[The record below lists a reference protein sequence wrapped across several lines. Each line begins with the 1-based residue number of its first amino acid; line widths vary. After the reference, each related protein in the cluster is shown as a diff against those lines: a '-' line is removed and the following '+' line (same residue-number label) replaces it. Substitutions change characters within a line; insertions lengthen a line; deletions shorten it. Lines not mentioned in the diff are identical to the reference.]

1 MFIRSERLFL
11 RPGWPEDWQELL
23 AGIGDEAVVKNLA
36 KAPWPYT
43 ADHARD
49 FAGKTQDARL
59 PHFFVTL
66 PSGAEPGRIVGSV
79 GLGLDEEGDVQLGYW
94 IARDYWNRG
103 YATEAARAV
112 LRLARVLGHR
122 RLVAGNFA
130 DNPASGRVLRK
141 VGFKPTGRI
150 EPRFSLARGERAP
163 AVLHAVE
170 LGEASDC
177 DGRDDKPMTM
187 RAA

>member
-23 AGIGDEAVVKNLA
+23 AGIGDEAVVRNLA

-49 FAGKTQDARL
+49 FAGRAQDARL

-66 PSGAEPGRIVGSV
+66 PSSSEPARIVGSI
-79 GLGLDEEGDVQLGYW
+79 GLGHGEDGEVQLGYW
-94 IARDYWNRG
+94 VARDHWNRG

-122 RLVAGNFA
+122 RVAANHFA

-150 EPRFSLARGERAP
+150 EPRFSLARGTRVP

-177 DGRDDKPMTM
+177 DGRDADAVTM